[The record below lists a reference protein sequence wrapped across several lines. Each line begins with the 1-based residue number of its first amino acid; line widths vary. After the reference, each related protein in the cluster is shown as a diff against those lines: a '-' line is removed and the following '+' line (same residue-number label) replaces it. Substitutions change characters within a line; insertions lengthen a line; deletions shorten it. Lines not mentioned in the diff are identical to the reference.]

1 MSTSAMQNFT
11 GKSKRIKD
19 KDFSERKLKLK
30 NVKIFTGRKNFYRR
44 HVNKASCTNLFIK
57 RLPHC
62 YTKSQ
67 LNMV

>member
-30 NVKIFTGRKNFYRR
+30 NVKIFTGRKNF
-44 HVNKASCTNLFIK
+44 
-57 RLPHC
+57 
-62 YTKSQ
+62 
-67 LNMV
+67 